1 MSPSPSGQSI
11 AAQKKAHP
19 IIDYN
24 KRTCA
29 AIPKYTSR
37 FIVSTRS
44 DPIGAPH
51 CRRERARRGE
61 GSGVRAT
68 RRETVILVAEW
79 RPTGRGRAKEP
90 QMRVVGPQTKDRTA
104 VVCRGNDARPRPRSE
119 TLT

>member
-1 MSPSPSGQSI
+1 MSSQVRVGSRLRRK
-11 AAQKKAHP
+11 KKAHP

-51 CRRERARRGE
+51 CRRVGARRQYPT
-61 GSGVRAT
+61 STRAKET
-68 RRETVILVAEW
+68 ETVILA
-79 RPTGRGRAKEP
+79 
-90 QMRVVGPQTKDRTA
+90 
-104 VVCRGNDARPRPRSE
+104 S
-119 TLT
+119 